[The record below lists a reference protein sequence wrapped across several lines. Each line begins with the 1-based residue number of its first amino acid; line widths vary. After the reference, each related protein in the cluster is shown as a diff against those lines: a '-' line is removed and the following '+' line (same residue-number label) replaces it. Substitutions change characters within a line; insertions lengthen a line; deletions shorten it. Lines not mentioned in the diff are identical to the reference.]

1 MMSLSK
7 FVEGESARTAWRK
20 CFEHPVGM
28 SMSDFNLEC
37 EGVFQKGG
45 DIVLDESERRRTT
58 VRVEPECAPR
68 WNREVEVIYTIVR
81 GGEVVK
87 IGGTRNGM
95 QKRWGSYLCGHCVP
109 ERRQRDGSPYPGK
122 MSVTNAHLYH
132 TIESELLENGVKWEF
147 YMWELPRTCVE
158 VEILGET
165 VEVVAQTYHAY
176 ESRVME
182 KYRSL
187 AGKIPVL
194 CDNSDPSYR

>member
-1 MMSLSK
+1 MSHPK
-7 FVEGESARTAWRK
+7 FECGESARTAWRK
-20 CFEHPVGM
+20 CIDLPAGA
-28 SMSDFNLEC
+28 SMSDFGREC
-37 EGVFQKGG
+37 GGVFLKGG
-45 DIVLDESERRRTT
+45 DIVLDDSERRRTT
-58 VRVEPECAPR
+58 VRVEPECKQR

-109 ERRQRDGSPYPGK
+109 ERLQRDGSPYPGK

-132 TIESELLENGVKWEF
+132 TIESELLETGVKWEF

-158 VEILGET
+158 VDILGER
-165 VEVVAQTYHAY
+165 VNVVAQTYHAY

-187 AGKIPVL
+187 TGKIPVL

>member
-28 SMSDFNLEC
+28 SMSDFNQEC
-37 EGVFQKGG
+37 GGVFRKGG
-45 DIVLDESERRRTT
+45 DIVLDDSESRRTT
-58 VRVEPECAPR
+58 VRVEPECAER

-87 IGGTRNGM
+87 IGGTRTGM
-95 QKRWGSYLCGHCVP
+95 KKRWVSYMCGHCVP
-109 ERRQRDGSPYPGK
+109 ERVQRNGTLYPGK

-132 TIESELLENGVKWEF
+132 TIESELLENGVAWEF
-147 YMWELPRTCVE
+147 YMWELPRTCVT
-158 VEILGET
+158 VDILGES

-176 ESRVME
+176 ESRVIE
-182 KYRSL
+182 KYRGL
-187 AGKIPVL
+187 TGKIPVL
-194 CDNSDPSYR
+194 CNNSDPTYR